1 LELPLF
7 DKPAFSNVIVNGL
20 ILAEDGQKM
29 SKRKKNYPDPKIIF
43 DKYGAD
49 ALRLFLL
56 GSPVVRGEDLK
67 FSENSI
73 KEVLRGVMIPMW
85 NAYSFFVT
93 YANLDKWTP
102 PATLT
107 APENPENPLDRW
119 ILSSLSEM
127 VEEIRDNMDNYILQ
141 KAANRFEKFVEDLT
155 NWYIRRSRRRF
166 WKSQNDTDKD
176 DAYAT
181 LYYVLVTFCKTA
193 APFIPFITEEIYS
206 NLRTESMPESV
217 HLCDFPEPD
226 KESRNPRLERQM
238 EYTMATVTQG
248 RFLRAQHS
256 LKVRQP
262 LNKVIIAS
270 PDEETRT
277 LLKETADI
285 IAEELNVKNVEIDSD
300 ESKLVTRSVKANYKV
315 LGSKLGKNMK
325 EVAGMIMNLDTPQV
339 ELILNGDNV
348 TLTLASGEE
357 LQISQD
363 DVLVQR
369 AEKPGLCV
377 STEKEITVAL
387 DTILTEELQCEGM
400 ARELVSRIQNLRKE
414 TGFEVSDRIDI
425 LYKVENS
432 GLEKAIAQFK
442 DYICSETLANQLTA
456 ASDINEMTDAEIDG
470 VKILLSL
477 KKI

>member
-1 LELPLF
+1 
-7 DKPAFSNVIVNGL
+7 
-20 ILAEDGQKM
+20 
-29 SKRKKNYPDPKIIF
+29 
-43 DKYGAD
+43 
-49 ALRLFLL
+49 
-56 GSPVVRGEDLK
+56 
-67 FSENSI
+67 
-73 KEVLRGVMIPMW
+73 
-85 NAYSFFVT
+85 
-93 YANLDKWTP
+93 
-102 PATLT
+102 
-107 APENPENPLDRW
+107 
-119 ILSSLSEM
+119 
-127 VEEIRDNMDNYILQ
+127 
-141 KAANRFEKFVEDLT
+141 
-155 NWYIRRSRRRF
+155 
-166 WKSQNDTDKD
+166 
-176 DAYAT
+176 
-181 LYYVLVTFCKTA
+181 
-193 APFIPFITEEIYS
+193 
-206 NLRTESMPESV
+206 MPESV

-226 KESRNPRLERQM
+226 KESRDPRLERQM
-238 EYTMATVTQG
+238 EYTMITVTQG